1 MARVFI
7 GVIHSYLALL
17 LLFLGSIEQTK
28 MTHFLLGKK
37 QKERKGHGQMDTQQ
51 RCTLSPSD
59 LFPPA
64 KPHLLKV
71 PEPAQTVEGTLGGTK
86 YSNI

>member
-37 QKERKGHGQMDTQQ
+37 QKERKGHGQMDKLSKDARTPLVTCFPQ
-51 RCTLSPSD
+51 LSPTSSESIW
-59 LFPPA
+59 P
-64 KPHLLKV
+64 
-71 PEPAQTVEGTLGGTK
+71 
-86 YSNI
+86 

>member
-7 GVIHSYLALL
+7 GVIHNYLTLL

-37 QKERKGHGQMDTQQ
+37 HKEKKGHGQMDK
-51 RCTLSPSD
+51 LSKGALP
-59 LFPPA
+59 
-64 KPHLLKV
+64 
-71 PEPAQTVEGTLGGTK
+71 
-86 YSNI
+86 